1 MTAVANSGLA
11 MGVGVIAGGA
21 TGVAVV
27 TPPAA
32 CVARAMVVAN
42 NGLAGAAASVADAD
56 VAGVGVVTSTGVS
69 TAGVAIGVSA
79 DGSITTAS
87 FSAI

>member
-21 TGVAVV
+21 AGVAVV

-32 CVARAMVVAN
+32 CVARAIVVAN
-42 NGLAGAAASVADAD
+42 KGLAGTVLAAGTD
-56 VAGVGVVTSTGVS
+56 VAGV
-69 TAGVAIGVSA
+69 
-79 DGSITTAS
+79 
-87 FSAI
+87 